1 MDMGFLIFATCLAV
15 NAKFICYMEENR
27 IRLWSALPI
36 SMAIAIVFVYVFGL
50 FQKLTW
56 GVYLF
61 VGLSVVCLV
70 FLLVRKQLSPGKAE
84 PQFAI
89 FACLCLF
96 FFVAHINRGL
106 SHGDEFSHWALTVKN
121 MFLTDRL
128 GCDAFSLT
136 NYKEYP
142 PATAI
147 FELFALKLSGV
158 YAEEDLFRG
167 ISLFIIIPILAI
179 VDAIAGR
186 SRGKVLTFFAIS
198 GCAVPTIFYYAYTET
213 LVDCSLGVFFAFV
226 FVAFYQYMRTK
237 DRFFLMQGCLAA
249 LILSM
254 IKSTGV
260 GLLALCAI
268 TIFLNAVENK
278 CVKAGAIYI
287 AAASV
292 FGAVGSCSWK
302 IALRL
307 NNGVSRWG
315 SGASAI
321 EKTQNI
327 AALTPDMAKGI
338 ISDFIKSFIY
348 PNNSLNFVN
357 VSYVL
362 LSAVIVGVLL
372 FLSFKYG
379 RAYKLPALGILIG
392 EVIFA
397 GSILVLYFTVWGC
410 ALQDGS
416 FYRYMNTYFTGAV
429 LVVLFLILKD
439 AYPDGCV
446 RISRNA
452 VIVTALV
459 LLSLCRPLELI
470 RLAAG
475 PVAAF
480 KSNSTEYLSSE
491 ALPFPVGTLYTD
503 DVAVIQ
509 LGITPLEACRYGYY
523 YVPYKLFEAE
533 DLKDAER
540 IASEY
545 SLTGY
550 VLVSENGESMTYISC
565 Q

>member
-1 MDMGFLIFATCLAV
+1 MGFLIFATCLAV

-36 SMAIAIVFVYVFGL
+36 SMAIAIVLVYVFGL

-61 VGLSVVCLV
+61 TALSVVCLV
-70 FLLVRKQLSPGKAE
+70 FLLAKKQLSPGKAE
-84 PQFAI
+84 PQLVI

-136 NYKEYP
+136 TYKEYP

-147 FELFALKLSGV
+147 FEFYALKMSGV
-158 YAEEDLFRG
+158 YMEADLFRG

-179 VDAIAGR
+179 VDAIAGI
-186 SRGKVLTFFAIS
+186 SRGKVLTFFVIS
-198 GCAVPTIFYYAYTET
+198 GCVVPTIFYYAYTET

-226 FVAFYQYMRTK
+226 FVAYYQYMSTK
-237 DRFFLMQGCLAA
+237 NRFFLMQGCLAA
-249 LILSM
+249 LILSL

-260 GLLALCAI
+260 GLFALCAI
-268 TIFLNAVENK
+268 IIFLNAVENK
-278 CVKAGAIYI
+278 CVKAGAVYI

-292 FGAVGSCSWK
+292 FGVVGSCSWK
-302 IALRL
+302 IALHL
-307 NNGVSRWG
+307 NNAVSRWE
-315 SGASAI
+315 SGTLAI

-327 AALTPDMAKGI
+327 SALTPDMAKGI
-338 ISDFIKSFIY
+338 ILDFIKSFIY

-357 VSYVL
+357 ISYVL
-362 LSAVIVGVLL
+362 LSAVIVGVLI

-379 RAYKLPALGILIG
+379 KAYKLSAVGILIG

-397 GSILVLYFTVWGC
+397 GSILVLYFTVWGH

-429 LVVLFLILKD
+429 LIVIFLILKGEN
-439 AYPDGCV
+439 PDGHI

-470 RLAAG
+470 RLTVG
-475 PVAAF
+475 PVAAI
-480 KSNSTEYLSSE
+480 KSNSTECFSSE
-491 ALPFPVGTLYTD
+491 ELPFPEGTLYTD

-509 LGITPLEACRYGYY
+509 LGISHLESFRYGYN

-540 IASEY
+540 IASQY

>member
-1 MDMGFLIFATCLAV
+1 MGFLIFSICLAV
-15 NAKFICYMEENR
+15 VAKFVCYMEENR
-27 IRLWSALPI
+27 IRFWSALPV
-36 SMAIAIVFVYVFGL
+36 SMAMAIVIVYVFGL
-50 FQKLTW
+50 FHKLTW

-61 VGLSVVCLV
+61 TVLSVVCLV
-70 FLLVRKQLSPGKAE
+70 FLLAKKQLSPGKVD

-89 FACLCLF
+89 FCCLCLF
-96 FFVAHINRGL
+96 FFVSHINRGL

-121 MFLTDRL
+121 MFFTDRL

-147 FELFALKLSGV
+147 FEFFSLKLNGV

-179 VDAIAGR
+179 ADAIAGR
-186 SRGKVLTFFAIS
+186 SSGKVLTFFAIS
-198 GCAVPTIFYYAYTET
+198 GCVVPTIFYYAYTET
-213 LVDCSLGVFFAFV
+213 LVDCSLGVFFAFL
-226 FVAFYQYMRTK
+226 FVSFYQYMSTK

-254 IKSTGV
+254 IKSSGI
-260 GLLALCAI
+260 GLFALCAI
-268 TIFLNAVENK
+268 IIFLNAIDNK
-278 CVKAGAIYI
+278 CVKAGAIFV
-287 AAASV
+287 AATSV
-292 FGAVGSCSWK
+292 FGAMGSCSWK
-302 IALRL
+302 IALHL
-307 NNGVSRWG
+307 NNSVSRWE
-315 SGASAI
+315 SGAPAI
-321 EKTQNI
+321 GKTQNI
-327 AALTPDMAKGI
+327 SAITPDMAKGI
-338 ISDFIKSFIY
+338 ISDFIRSFVY

-357 VSYVL
+357 ISYVL

-379 RAYKLPALGILIG
+379 RAYKLTAAGILIG
-392 EVIFA
+392 EGIFA
-397 GSILVLYFTVWGC
+397 GSILVLYFTVWGH

-429 LVVLFLILKD
+429 FVVLFLILKGEN
-439 AYPDGCV
+439 PDGRV

-480 KSNSTEYLSSE
+480 KNNSPAYISSE
-491 ALPFPVGTLYTD
+491 DLPFPEGTLYTD

-509 LGITPLEACRYGYY
+509 LGISRLDTFRYGYY

-533 DLKDAER
+533 DLKDAEN
-540 IASEY
+540 IASHY

-550 VLVSENGESMTYISC
+550 VLVSENGESMTYIPC